1 MSALTT
7 IFYQECP
14 TCGRSLRIPVKY
26 FGRAM
31 SCSHCN
37 GEFVAD
43 PNTLRSADVHDPTA
57 SVRIVANVP
66 TSGRIVAHPLP
77 QS

>member
-31 SCSHCN
+31 SCSHCC

-43 PNTLRSADVHDPTA
+43 PNTLRSADVIDPTA
-57 SVRIVANVP
+57 SVRIVVDAP
-66 TSGRIVAHPLP
+66 ASTRIVASPLP

>member
-7 IFYQECP
+7 VFYQECP
-14 TCGRSLRIPVKY
+14 TCGRSLRVAVKY

-31 SCSHCN
+31 SCAHCGGHFIAN
-37 GEFVAD
+37 PSEMHSTA
-43 PNTLRSADVHDPTA
+43 PLDPTA
-57 SVRIVANVP
+57 SAQIFVDLAQSARLA
-66 TSGRIVAHPLP
+66 TSPAP